1 MLAWIDRILAPLT
14 WAAAVFTVVVL
25 IAGPQLIGADADEE
39 GDAAPAATATAT
51 PSEAGTPAATE
62 TASPAAD
69 GAKVF
74 ADAGCGDCH
83 TLAAANA
90 SGAVGPNLDDLGPDA
105 ASVETV
111 VENGSGSMP
120 AFSDRLS
127 PEEIKAVAQ
136 YVADNAGQ

>member
-14 WAAAVFTVVVL
+14 WAAAAFTIVVL
-25 IAGPQLIGADADEE
+25 FAGPQLIGADAGEE
-39 GDAAPAATATAT
+39 GGAAPAATATPT

-69 GAKVF
+69 GSKVF

-90 SGAVGPNLDDLGPDA
+90 SGAVGPNLDDLSPDA
-105 ASVETV
+105 ASVEAV

-127 PEEIKAVAQ
+127 PEEIEAVAQ